1 MEGEMLN
8 ILQAE
13 KTSYFF
19 FSNFKHNEV
28 EYLTN
33 EFTQVIFWPL
43 FVLSQS
49 NLFKVFF

>member
-13 KTSYFF
+13 KTSYIFF
-19 FSNFKHNEV
+19 NFKRNEV
-28 EYLTN
+28 DDPTN
-33 EFTQVIFWPL
+33 EFTQIIFWPL

-49 NLFKVFF
+49 TLFKFLF